1 MGEHL
6 FPEGAELPSGAGL
19 VEEGLALG
27 ASIEAG
33 VCSFCSARGVRS
45 EVDYKRSKI
54 ASGGLQWSMIMG
66 LASLEDQIAGLE
78 FLHRFGEDTGV
89 VMDRG
94 LIIPNWVTGL
104 PERLRERAP
113 KGTSF
118 VLGGLEDHVRIA
130 QAAPIMPCF
139 NDFHIGSPA
148 AVPNTMA
155 AIQSGGSYTGVL
167 AQFIWNLPYV
177 ESDIET
183 VAENVKAIAIVA
195 QKWSDGVVVDSYL
208 DDGMPAEFA
217 DNVSMIG
224 YACLERYVVEE
235 LCGARYATG
244 FGQLISDIPTKIA
257 IWLALAE
264 VLKADHPPLSYL
276 YGNTLD
282 ASQTVVNGNYGISA
296 AEIVAFTLTERRYRT
311 GVAFLPNPI
320 TEGLQVPT
328 VQEIADIHASARSAA
343 LKARELEDLV
353 DFTTIET
360 DRGVLVQQ
368 GTQFFRNALARLPEF
383 GVDVRDPLQLLL
395 GMRRLG
401 AQRLEQLCHPGARD
415 DAQPNGIVAFSPTEF
430 TKRSTEMV
438 HSEVGHINSIGLG
451 DAVRGRSF
459 IVGSADT
466 HAYGKFVV
474 AAVLRA
480 LGADVLD
487 SGVDRD
493 PEHFANLLRA
503 RYDRPAVA
511 ISTHNGQCV
520 SYIERLMT
528 LLAAED
534 QRTDV
539 FIGGKLNTIADTD
552 SEPRDA
558 SDMLRTMGALPC
570 QTIEDLV
577 RQLTY
582 RESASIPGH
591 TPDGSPSAVCDSG
604 CRHSPDSLL
613 SVDACRAEDR
623 ETQLQ
628 PSAQDPP
635 GAQGPSSA
643 TS

>member
-1 MGEHL
+1 MGGDL
-6 FPEGAELPSGAGL
+6 FPEGAELPSGAAL

-27 ASIEAG
+27 AGIQSG
-33 VCSFCSARGVRS
+33 VSAFCSAHGVRS

-54 ASGGLQWSMIMG
+54 GASELQWSMIMG
-66 LASLEDQIAGLE
+66 LASLEEQIDGLE
-78 FLHRFGEDTGV
+78 FLHRFGQETGV

-118 VLGGLEDHVRIA
+118 VLGGVEDHARIA

-148 AVPNTMA
+148 AVPNTIA

-167 AQFIWNLPYV
+167 AQYVWNLPYV
-177 ESDIET
+177 DSDVEV
-183 VAENVKAIAIVA
+183 VAENVRAIAIVA

-224 YACLERYVVEE
+224 YARLERYVVEE

-276 YGNTLD
+276 YGNTID

-296 AEIVAFTLTERRYRT
+296 AEIVAFALTERRYRT

-343 LKARELEDLV
+343 RKALELEDLV
-353 DFTTIET
+353 DFTAIET
-360 DRGVLVQQ
+360 DRDVLVQQ
-368 GTQFFRNALARLPEF
+368 GSEFFRNALERLPEF
-383 GVDVRDPLQLLL
+383 GIDVSDPLQMLL
-395 GMRRLG
+395 GIRRLG
-401 AQRLEQLCHPGARD
+401 AQRLEQLCHPGPRD
-415 DAQPNGIVAFSPTEF
+415 DALPNGILAFSPTEF
-430 TKRSTEMV
+430 TKRSAELV
-438 HSEVGHINSIGLG
+438 RSEVAHINSIGLG
-451 DAVRGRSF
+451 DSACGRSF

-474 AAVLRA
+474 AGVLCA
-480 LGADVLD
+480 LGANVLD
-487 SGVDRD
+487 FGVDRD
-493 PEHFANLLRA
+493 PEDFAEALRG
-503 RYDRPAVA
+503 RDDRPALAV
-511 ISTHNGQCV
+511 STHNGQCV
-520 SYIERLMT
+520 SYTERLMT
-528 LLAAED
+528 LLAAEHR
-534 QRTDV
+534 RTDV
-539 FIGGKLNTIADTD
+539 FIGGKLNTIADGD
-552 SEPRDA
+552 SEPHDA
-558 SDMLRTMGALPC
+558 SNMLRAMGALPC
-570 QTIEDLV
+570 HTIEDLL
-577 RQLTY
+577 RQLT
-582 RESASIPGH
+582 
-591 TPDGSPSAVCDSG
+591 D
-604 CRHSPDSLL
+604 
-613 SVDACRAEDR
+613 
-623 ETQLQ
+623 
-628 PSAQDPP
+628 
-635 GAQGPSSA
+635 
-643 TS
+643 

>member
-1 MGEHL
+1 MAEDL
-6 FPEGAELPSGAGL
+6 FPEGPELPTGAAL

-27 ASIEAG
+27 ASIDAG
-33 VCSFCSARGVRS
+33 VSAFCSAHGVRS
-45 EVDYKRSKI
+45 EVDYKRSKM
-54 ASGGLQWSMIMG
+54 AAGELQWSMIMG
-66 LASLEDQIAGLE
+66 LASLDEQVEALE
-78 FLHRFGEDTGV
+78 FLHRFGEETGV
-89 VMDRG
+89 AMDRG

-155 AIQSGGSYTGVL
+155 AIQAGGSYMGVL
-167 AQFIWNLPYV
+167 AQYIWSLPYMDSDV
-177 ESDIET
+177 EV

-224 YACLERYVVEE
+224 YASLERYVVEE

-264 VLKADHPPLSYL
+264 VLRADHPPLSYI
-276 YGNTLD
+276 YGNTID

-296 AEIVAFTLTERRYRT
+296 AEIVVFALTERRYRT

-328 VQEIADIHASARSAA
+328 VQEIADIHAAARSAA
-343 LKARELEDLV
+343 RKALELEDLV
-353 DFTTIET
+353 DFTAIEA
-360 DRGVLVQQ
+360 DRDVLVEQS
-368 GTQFFRNALARLPEF
+368 TRFFANALARLPEF
-383 GVDVRDPLQLLL
+383 GIDVRDPLQMLL

-401 AQRLEQLCHPGARD
+401 AQRLEQLCHPGVRD

-438 HSEVGHINSIGLG
+438 RSEVAHINSIGLG
-451 DAVRGRSF
+451 DAVRDRSF

-466 HAYGKFVV
+466 HVYGKFVV
-474 AAVLRA
+474 AGVLRA

-487 SGVDRD
+487 AGVDRD
-493 PEHFANLLRA
+493 PEHFAELLRG
-503 RYDRPAVA
+503 RDDRPAVA

-520 SYIERLMT
+520 SYTERLMA
-528 LLAAED
+528 LLGSEG
-534 QRTDV
+534 RHNDV
-539 FIGGKLNTIADTD
+539 FIGGKLNAIADGD
-552 SEPRDA
+552 SEPHDA
-558 SDMLRTMGALPC
+558 SELLRTMGATPC
-570 QTIEDLV
+570 PTIEDLV
-577 RQLTY
+577 RHLT
-582 RESASIPGH
+582 
-591 TPDGSPSAVCDSG
+591 V
-604 CRHSPDSLL
+604 
-613 SVDACRAEDR
+613 
-623 ETQLQ
+623 
-628 PSAQDPP
+628 
-635 GAQGPSSA
+635 
-643 TS
+643 

>member
-1 MGEHL
+1 MGQDL
-6 FPEGAELPSGAGL
+6 IPERADLPSGAAL

-27 ASIEAG
+27 ASVEAG
-33 VCSFCSARGVRS
+33 VCAFCTAHGVRS

-54 ASGGLQWSMIMG
+54 ASGELQWSMIMG
-66 LASLEDQIAGLE
+66 LASLEDQIEGLS
-78 FLHRFGEDTGV
+78 FLHRFGQETGV

-94 LIIPNWVTGL
+94 LIIPNWLTGL

-113 KGTSF
+113 RGTSF
-118 VLGGLEDHVRIA
+118 VLGGGEDHVRIA

-148 AVPNTMA
+148 AVPNTIA
-155 AIQSGGSYTGVL
+155 AIQSGGSYMGVL
-167 AQFIWNLPYV
+167 AQYIWSLPYV
-177 ESDIET
+177 ESDVEV

-224 YACLERYVVEE
+224 YACLERYVVQE

-257 IWLALAE
+257 IWLALVE

-276 YGNTLD
+276 YGNTID
-282 ASQTVVNGNYGISA
+282 ASQAVVNGNYGISA
-296 AEIVAFTLTERRYRT
+296 AEIVAFSLTERRYRT

-343 LKARELEDLV
+343 RKALELEGLL
-353 DFTTIET
+353 DFKAIET
-360 DRGVLVQQ
+360 GRDVLVEQ

-383 GVDVRDPLQLLL
+383 GVNIRDPLQMLL

-415 DAQPNGIVAFSPTEF
+415 EALPNGIVAFSPTEF

-438 HSEVGHINSIGLG
+438 RSEVEQINSMGLG
-451 DAVRGRSF
+451 DSVRGRSF

-466 HAYGKFVV
+466 HVYGKFVL
-474 AAVLRA
+474 AGVLRA
-480 LGADVLD
+480 LGAEVLD
-487 SGVDRD
+487 AGVDRD
-493 PEHFANLLRA
+493 PEHFAELLR
-503 RYDRPAVA
+503 RREDRPAVA
-511 ISTHNGQCV
+511 VSTHNGQCV
-520 SYIERLMT
+520 SYTERLMT
-528 LLAAED
+528 LLSSED
-534 QRTDV
+534 HRTDV
-539 FIGGKLNTIADTD
+539 FIGGKLNTIVDGD

-558 SDMLRTMGALPC
+558 SDILRTMGALPC
-570 QTIEDLV
+570 QTIKDLV
-577 RQLTY
+577 LQLT
-582 RESASIPGH
+582 
-591 TPDGSPSAVCDSG
+591 D
-604 CRHSPDSLL
+604 
-613 SVDACRAEDR
+613 
-623 ETQLQ
+623 
-628 PSAQDPP
+628 
-635 GAQGPSSA
+635 
-643 TS
+643 